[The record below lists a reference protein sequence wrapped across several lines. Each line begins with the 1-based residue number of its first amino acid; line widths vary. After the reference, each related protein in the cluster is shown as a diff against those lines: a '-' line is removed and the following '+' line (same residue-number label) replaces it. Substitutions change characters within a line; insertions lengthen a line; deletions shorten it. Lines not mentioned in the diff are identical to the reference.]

1 MFKILLLALTL
12 ASLVL
17 PILSYRYFM
26 QLMKLV
32 KIRRSNFLVAGSATI
47 LTGYIFFML
56 PWIFIGNDILLIR
69 IFSYYVIMAG
79 LLILVYAVVKIYL
92 DWREVMR

>member
-1 MFKILLLALTL
+1 MFRILLLILTL
-12 ASLVL
+12 ISLVL

-47 LTGYIFFML
+47 LTGYVFFML
-56 PWIFIGNDILLIR
+56 PWIFVGTDILAIR
-69 IFSYYVIMAG
+69 VFSYYVIMAG
-79 LLILVYAVVKIYL
+79 LLILVYAVVKIYI
-92 DWREVMR
+92 DWREVMK

>member
-79 LLILVYAVVKIYL
+79 LIILVYVVVKIYL

>member
-1 MFKILLLALTL
+1 MFRILLLTFTII
-12 ASLVL
+12 SLIL

-32 KIRRSNFLVAGSATI
+32 KIRRSNFLVAGSATV
-47 LTGYIFFML
+47 LTGYVFFML
-56 PWIFIGNDILLIR
+56 PWIFVGSDILLIR

-92 DWREVMR
+92 DWREVIK